1 MAFDLVLF
9 GGTGDLTW
17 RKLMPALFQAWR
29 HGKLPAG
36 GRILAVSRQA
46 LSDDAYRAW
55 LKERFHE
62 VEHRLLPRA
71 VRLIAAGRVSID
83 PDDPRQVRVESDG

>member
-1 MAFDLVLF
+1 MHE
-9 GGTGDLTW
+9 GE
-17 RKLMPALFQAWR
+17 
-29 HGKLPAG
+29 
-36 GRILAVSRQA
+36 I
-46 LSDDAYRAW
+46 DAI
-55 LKERFHE
+55 EGRFHE